1 MKRYKLDILGISEMR
16 KSGSGKMV
24 EEEEGVTVYYSGGE
38 KHEKGFGILMT
49 QEMSRAVIAWEPV
62 SDRIITVRLQSR
74 YTKVTLVQVY
84 APTKTTKIVM

>member
-24 EEEEGVTVYYSGGE
+24 EEEEGVIVYYSGGE

-49 QEMSRAVIAWEPV
+49 QDMSRAVIAWEPV